1 MVVQGERIFLG
12 TCGHSSGFQG
22 REVSRDPQEGS
33 EEDIDLVDG
42 EGEGNHW
49 SACFLHSLGRM
60 TVGWW

>member
-1 MVVQGERIFLG
+1 MVVQGERLFLG

-42 EGEGNHW
+42 EGEGNH
-49 SACFLHSLGRM
+49 
-60 TVGWW
+60 